1 MARLVA
7 HPISSKRRV
16 IREPRARD
24 TQLKCAELY
33 TRAPNETISECER
46 SREEAASITPLI
58 WIYFLIVMSL
68 IFVAADTTSTYIARR
83 QLINEAEDAIAKGVQ
98 EIDDIAYY
106 DGIPRSFT
114 SPFDS
119 YTRER
124 RVPIDC
130 SAAERSIRFSLNP
143 DISIHSIR
151 CDGYEIQIEGSRVH
165 QLPFPFFRF
174 GISEFTNRVTVGGSS
189 NYKP

>member
-1 MARLVA
+1 M
-7 HPISSKRRV
+7 
-16 IREPRARD
+16 
-24 TQLKCAELY
+24 T
-33 TRAPNETISECER
+33 SESER
-46 SREEAASITPLI
+46 TSEEAASITPLI
-58 WIYFLIVMSL
+58 WVYFLIVMTL

-83 QLINEAEDAIAKGVQ
+83 QLINEVEDAIAKGVQ
-98 EIDDIAYY
+98 EIDENAYY
-106 DGIPRSFT
+106 EGIPRSLT

-124 RVPIDC
+124 RVPVDC
-130 SAAERSIRFSLNP
+130 SAAQRSVRFTLNS
-143 DISIHSIR
+143 DISILSFR

-165 QLPFPFFRF
+165 HLPFPLIRF